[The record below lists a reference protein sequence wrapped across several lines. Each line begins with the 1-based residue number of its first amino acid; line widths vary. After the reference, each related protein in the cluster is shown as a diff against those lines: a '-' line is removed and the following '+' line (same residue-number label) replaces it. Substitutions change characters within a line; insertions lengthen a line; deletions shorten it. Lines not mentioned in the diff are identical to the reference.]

1 MTEEGDHMGG
11 GAMPEAGGG
20 RKRKRA
26 LDANI
31 NVVPAIDLLS
41 CCISFLL
48 VTAVWTQI
56 SRLQAA
62 PMGNGDTP
70 DTQPQKALTVTL
82 TIGERGYVLATSAGS
97 QVEIPLAGR
106 SSDGGVRYD
115 RRGLEDRLKKLKT
128 DFPDQSA
135 ITVAADDA
143 VIYAELVHAIDACVG
158 AGLANVSVMG
168 AG

>member
-1 MTEEGDHMGG
+1 MGG
-11 GAMPEAGGG
+11 GAMPEGGG
-20 RKRKRA
+20 GKRKRRA
-26 LDANI
+26 LDATV

-48 VTAVWTQI
+48 FTAVWTQI
-56 SRLQAA
+56 SRLQTT
-62 PMGNGDTP
+62 PMGNGP
-70 DTQPQKALTVTL
+70 AVETQPTKSLTVTL
-82 TIGERGYVLATSAGS
+82 VIGERGYVLATSAGA

-106 SSDGGVRYD
+106 SSDGTVLYD
-115 RRGLEDRLKKLKT
+115 VKGLAERLKKLKSE
-128 DFPDQSA
+128 FPDQAA

-143 VIYAELVHAIDACVG
+143 VLYADLVHTIDACVG